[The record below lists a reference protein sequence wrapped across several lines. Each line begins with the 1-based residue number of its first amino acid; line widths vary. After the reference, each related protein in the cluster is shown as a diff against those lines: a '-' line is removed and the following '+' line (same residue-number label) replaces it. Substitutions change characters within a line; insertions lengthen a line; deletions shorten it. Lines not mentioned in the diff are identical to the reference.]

1 MRDRATAR
9 AHLPPVGRCR
19 LPAFLALRAGMTGLV
34 FWTLTGCAIF
44 SSEPEDQTQST
55 EERCTENLSQRSYR
69 YLDLSLCDLSG
80 WNFDNADF
88 TGANLRGAKIERAQ
102 FRHATLIG
110 ARLGFIHAV
119 GVDFTGA
126 DFTGAEMERFGSSGS
141 KFSGATMVKANLDS
155 AGFGGTTLKDVDFT
169 AASIRN
175 AMFDESTIWG
185 SVFDDADL
193 TGTRFHTSIE
203 GSFLHAT
210 CPDGEVSPVS
220 SPEFCKQHKVRE
232 KNRRKPK
239 KTADSLSRERAGSK

>member
-9 AHLPPVGRCR
+9 AHLPSVARCR
-19 LPAFLALRAGMTGLV
+19 LPAFLAVRAAMTGFA
-34 FWTLTGCAIF
+34 FWTLTGCTIF
-44 SSEPEDQTQST
+44 GSAPEDQTQST

-88 TGANLRGAKIERAQ
+88 TGANLRGAKIEHAQ

-110 ARLGFIHAV
+110 AQLGFIHAI

-126 DFTGAEMERFGSSGS
+126 DFTGAEMERFASSGS
-141 KFSGATMVKANLDS
+141 NFSGARMVKAKLDS
-155 AGFGGTTLKDVDFT
+155 AGFRGTTLKDVDFT

-175 AMFDESTIWG
+175 ARFNESTLWG

-193 TGTRFHTSIE
+193 TGTRFETALD

-210 CPDGEVSPVS
+210 CPDGEVSSVS
-220 SPEFCKQHKVRE
+220 SPEFCKQHQVRE
-232 KNRRKPK
+232 KDRRKPK
-239 KTADSLSRERAGSK
+239 KTADSLFRERAGSK